1 MNFSYIIF
9 LSSVS
14 VILLWMYGKIKE
26 WLVKCAIRHTYIC
39 FRNLLYISSVWNTN
53 WSKFNLSK
61 SLKQRNTISKL
72 KIDICDIWLSQ
83 LVIHVV
89 YIQLHQ
95 YHSSYRPIFQ
105 VNFIS
110 YNNKWEIFWVPGTG
124 LDEEFVP
131 PTVQRFECV
140 WHCDIKHKNTTV
152 SSPVERHT
160 QRLKSLLSRCIPN
173 L

>member
-1 MNFSYIIF
+1 MQF
-9 LSSVS
+9 
-14 VILLWMYGKIKE
+14 VIHKFVFEICCTYQFCLKHKLIKIQSFK
-26 WLVKCAIRHTYIC
+26 
-39 FRNLLYISSVWNTN
+39 
-53 WSKFNLSK
+53 
-61 SLKQRNTISKL
+61 ISKA
-72 KIDICDIWLSQ
+72 KKYNKQIDICDICLSQ

>member
-1 MNFSYIIF
+1 M
-9 LSSVS
+9 
-14 VILLWMYGKIKE
+14 
-26 WLVKCAIRHTYIC
+26 
-39 FRNLLYISSVWNTN
+39 
-53 WSKFNLSK
+53 
-61 SLKQRNTISKL
+61 QRNTINKL
-72 KIDICDIWLSQ
+72 KIDICDICLSQ

-173 L
+173 LQKQQHIYHYRHIQLTKYFLYIDDVLLCVI

>member
-1 MNFSYIIF
+1 MNVRKNQRMVSKVCNSSYINLF
-9 LSSVS
+9 SKFAV
-14 VILLWMYGKIKE
+14 
-26 WLVKCAIRHTYIC
+26 HT
-39 FRNLLYISSVWNTN
+39 SSVWNTN

-72 KIDICDIWLSQ
+72 KIDICDICLSQ